1 MEERI
6 TRLEMKISY
15 QDSIIEDLN
24 QTVIAQQRELERLS
38 AAQAALTEKL
48 DELLEQ
54 SGDSMPFT
62 RPPHY

>member
-24 QTVIAQQRELERLS
+24 QTVIAQRGELERLS
-38 AAQAALTEKL
+38 AAFKILKEKL
-48 DELLEQ
+48 DDLTEQ
-54 SGDSMPFT
+54 SGEAMPFT
-62 RPPHY
+62 KPPHY

>member
-24 QTVIAQQRELERLS
+24 QTIIAQQRELERLS
-38 AAQAALTEKL
+38 AAFAKLTEKV

-54 SGDSMPFT
+54 GGEAMPFT
-62 RPPHY
+62 KPPHY